1 VLLTDLDANVR
12 VADGSTSALRALSGD
27 VLWSGTVTHAT
38 TNLGSKKFAMV
49 VVEVK

>member
-1 VLLTDLDANVR
+1 
-12 VADGSTSALRALSGD
+12 

-38 TNLGSKKFAMV
+38 TNLGTKTLAMV